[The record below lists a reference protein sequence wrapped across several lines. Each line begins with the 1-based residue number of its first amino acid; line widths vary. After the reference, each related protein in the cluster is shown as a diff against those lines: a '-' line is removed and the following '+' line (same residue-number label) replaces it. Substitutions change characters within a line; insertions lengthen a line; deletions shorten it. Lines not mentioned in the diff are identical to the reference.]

1 MSLIFMW
8 PLSPFK
14 LQYFITFL
22 HLLTFPLLLLV
33 CCFCLLPHSRAKGIK
48 CSIFSL
54 QSILCHVHYI
64 GTIFSFISYS
74 STSHFCLRIS
84 NLLQH
89 MVVQSEAKPQAA
101 PAWTGLLTQ
110 TIVQCLPRASLISG
124 ASHCFSSGQGLSGLT
139 HWSSYFSILLWTCYR
154 NWKCHMS
161 TMHTG

>member
-124 ASHCFSSGQGLSGLT
+124 EALGRNTESAMAVKVG
-139 HWSSYFSILLWTCYR
+139 WSRPSA
-154 NWKCHMS
+154 
-161 TMHTG
+161 TMGRGIWA